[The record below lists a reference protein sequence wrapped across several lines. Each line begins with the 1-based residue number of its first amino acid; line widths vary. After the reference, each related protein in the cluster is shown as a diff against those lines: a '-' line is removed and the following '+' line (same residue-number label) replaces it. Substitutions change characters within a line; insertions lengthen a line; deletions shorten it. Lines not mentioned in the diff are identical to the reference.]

1 MGEIGETTLN
11 EIIVNLH
18 NYKYQISGVVDIY
31 PTKIISAGFIY
42 TSIVNSYAKMV
53 FPLSNLNRLPKQ
65 DHEAWLKTRRVKFTR
80 FMLGPAPAIT
90 LLLYLITNKSVFD
103 AVKITDVEVNIQK
116 SLMTSLHLVQGV
128 FQCT

>member
-103 AVKITDVEVNIQK
+103 AIKITDVEVNIQK
-116 SLMTSLHLVQGV
+116 SLMTSLHLVQGA